1 MGEAGALQNERREAG
16 EGEGE
21 RGQYLGPGDGTE
33 VTTLELEVGDRSNIT
48 QPCLHTKST
57 EHSQ

>member
-1 MGEAGALQNERREAG
+1 MGEAGDL
-16 EGEGE
+16 EGE